1 MNILFLKSTFL
12 KGKLILVNILS
23 LDPLSNAKWILNV
36 RWEMQGIAVHLNT
49 NVGKCFSSL
58 GKTLTTL
65 AGEPDEELSED
76 EMDARSD
83 HVFSMDSPSEVISPW
98 KFKWEFNSDI

>member
-1 MNILFLKSTFL
+1 MIV
-12 KGKLILVNILS
+12 II
-23 LDPLSNAKWILNV
+23 DPSGNAKWILNV

-49 NVGKCFSSL
+49 NVGKCLSAL

-76 EMDARSD
+76 EVDARSD
-83 HVFSMDSPSEVISPW
+83 HVFSPKSPSEV
-98 KFKWEFNSDI
+98 NSLYNET